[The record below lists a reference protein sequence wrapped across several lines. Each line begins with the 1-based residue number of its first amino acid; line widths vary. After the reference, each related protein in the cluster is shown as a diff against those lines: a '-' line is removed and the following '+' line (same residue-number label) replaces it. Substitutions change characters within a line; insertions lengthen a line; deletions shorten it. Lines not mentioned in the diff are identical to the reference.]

1 MVAHAACKCD
11 IAASKCDIA
20 ASKCDNGASKCDN
33 TASKCDITPFKCD
46 NAVSEWGDA
55 AFKCTDKS
63 PLPLLLPPPGAY
75 RTASGPTQG
84 ATRCARLPW
93 AGSLL
98 PLRGA
103 R

>member
-1 MVAHAACKCD
+1 MVAHAASKYDNAACKCD
-11 IAASKCDIA
+11 IAPIKYDIDASKCDIIPF
-20 ASKCDNGASKCDN
+20 
-33 TASKCDITPFKCD
+33 KCDIT
-46 NAVSEWGDA
+46 ASEWGDA

-75 RTASGPTQG
+75 RTACGLPQG
-84 ATRCARLPW
+84 VARCARLPW

>member
-1 MVAHAACKCD
+1 MVAHTACKCD
-11 IAASKCDIA
+11 ITAFKYDITACKYDIA
-20 ASKCDNGASKCDN
+20 AFKCDNGA
-33 TASKCDITPFKCD
+33 
-46 NAVSEWGDA
+46 SEWGDA

-75 RTASGPTQG
+75 RTASGITQG
-84 ATRCARLPW
+84 AARCARLPW
-93 AGSLL
+93 AGGLL

>member
-1 MVAHAACKCD
+1 MVAHTACKCDNTACKCDNGAYKCDIAACKCD
-11 IAASKCDIA
+11 IATYKCDIA
-20 ASKCDNGASKCDN
+20 AYKCDNGAL
-33 TASKCDITPFKCD
+33 
-46 NAVSEWGDA
+46 EWGDA

-63 PLPLLLPPPGAY
+63 SLPLLLPPSGAY
-75 RTASGPTQG
+75 RTACGPTQG

-93 AGSLL
+93 AGGLL

>member
-1 MVAHAACKCD
+1 MVAHGASKCDNAACKCD
-11 IAASKCDIA
+11 IGVSKWGDAASK
-20 ASKCDNGASKCDN
+20 
-33 TASKCDITPFKCD
+33 
-46 NAVSEWGDA
+46 WGDA

-75 RTASGPTQG
+75 RTASGITQG
-84 ATRCARLPW
+84 ATRCARMPW
-93 AGSLL
+93 AGGLL

>member
-1 MVAHAACKCD
+1 MVAHGAFKCD
-11 IAASKCDIA
+11 IGAFKCDIGAFKCDIGVSKCDI
-20 ASKCDNGASKCDN
+20 GAF
-33 TASKCDITPFKCD
+33 KCDIT
-46 NAVSEWGDA
+46 ASEWGDA

-75 RTASGPTQG
+75 RTASGITQG
-84 ATRCARLPW
+84 AARCARLPW
-93 AGSLL
+93 ARSLL